1 MYNRTPKLIKETAR
15 GCKIYSLEDSFFQS
29 REIFLLDPV
38 DADSSNELIK
48 QLLYLN
54 KENPEEEITLYINC
68 PGGEV
73 TSGLAVYDCI
83 RLIDAPVRTVCTGMA
98 ASMGSILFLAGD
110 KREMLPHTKIM
121 VHDPA
126 FATRDIGGMKPLEIQ
141 KEVDDLMNIRE
152 TLCEIIAE
160 RIGKSKEEVYEK
172 TKVDSYFRAE
182 EAVEF
187 GLATAIITTLQKG

>member
-1 MYNRTPKLIKETAR
+1 MNYKTPRLINETAR
-15 GCKIYSLEDSFFQS
+15 GYELFTLEDNFF
-29 REIFLLDPV
+29 RERKIFLTSMM

-48 QLLYLN
+48 QLMYLN
-54 KENPEEEITLYINC
+54 QKNPKEEITLYINS

-83 RLIDAPVRTVCTGMA
+83 RMMTAPVRTVCIGTA

-110 KREMLPHTKIM
+110 RREMLPHTKIM

-126 FATRDIGGMKPLEIQ
+126 FGARDIGGMKPLEIQ
-141 KEVDDLMNIRE
+141 KEVDDLMNVRE
-152 TLCEIIAE
+152 ILCEIIAE
-160 RIGKSKEEVYEK
+160 RTGRTKEEVYEK
-172 TKVDSYFRAE
+172 TKIDSYFRAE

-187 GLATAIITTLQKG
+187 GLATAIITKL

>member
-1 MYNRTPKLIKETAR
+1 MNYKSPRLINETAR
-15 GCKIYSLEDSFFQS
+15 GYEVFTLEDSFFKQ
-29 REIFLLDPV
+29 RKIFLSSQI

-48 QLLYLN
+48 QLAYLN
-54 KENPEEEITLYINC
+54 EKNPKEEITIYINS

-73 TSGLAVYDCI
+73 ASGLAVYDCI
-83 RLIDAPVRTVCTGMA
+83 CLLDAPVRTVCTGTA

-126 FATRDIGGMKPLEIQ
+126 FGSRDIGGMKPLEIQ
-141 KEVDDLMNIRE
+141 KEVDDLMNVRE
-152 TLCEIIAE
+152 VLCDIIAE
-160 RIGKSKEEVYEK
+160 RTGRTREEVYEK

-182 EAVEF
+182 EAIAF
-187 GLATAIITTLQKG
+187 GLATGIATSL

>member
-1 MYNRTPKLIKETAR
+1 MNYKTPRLINETAR
-15 GCKIYSLEDSFFQS
+15 GYELFTLEDSFFCE
-29 REIFLLDPV
+29 RKIFLTSMI

-48 QLLYLN
+48 QLIYLN
-54 KENPEEEITLYINC
+54 QQNPKEEITLYINS

-83 RLIDAPVRTVCTGMA
+83 RMMKAPVRTVCTGMA

-126 FATRDIGGMKPLEIQ
+126 FGSRDIGGMKPLEIQ
-141 KEVDDLMNIRE
+141 KEVDDLMNVRE
-152 TLCEIIAE
+152 ILCEIIAE
-160 RIGKSKEEVYEK
+160 RTGRAKEEVYEK
-172 TKVDSYFRAE
+172 TKIDSYFRAE

-187 GLATAIITTLQKG
+187 GLATAVITKI

>member
-1 MYNRTPKLIKETAR
+1 MIHLPRIIKETSR
-15 GCKIYSLEDSFFQS
+15 GSEFHSLEDGFFQK
-29 REIFLLDPV
+29 RQIFMNSPV
-38 DADSSNELIK
+38 DAESSMGLIK

-54 KENPEEEITLYINC
+54 QENPEEEITLYINC

-83 RLIDAPVRTVCTGMA
+83 RLLEAPIRTVCTGTA
-98 ASMGSILFLAGD
+98 ASMGSILFLSGD

-126 FATRDIGGMKPLEIQ
+126 FGTRDIGGMKPLEIQ
-141 KEVDDLMNIRE
+141 KEVDDLMNVRE

-160 RIGKSKEEVYEK
+160 RTGRTKEEIYQK
-172 TKVDSYFRAE
+172 TRVDSYFRAE

-187 GLATAIITTLQKG
+187 GLATAIITKL

>member
-1 MYNRTPKLIKETAR
+1 MNYKTPRLINETAR
-15 GCKIYSLEDSFFQS
+15 GYELFTLEDSFFCE
-29 REIFLLDPV
+29 RKIFLTSMI

-48 QLLYLN
+48 QLIYLN
-54 KENPEEEITLYINC
+54 QQNPKEEITLYINS

-83 RLIDAPVRTVCTGMA
+83 RMMKAPVRTVCTGMA
-98 ASMGSILFLAGD
+98 ASMGSILFLVGD

-126 FATRDIGGMKPLEIQ
+126 FGSRDIGGMKPLEIQ
-141 KEVDDLMNIRE
+141 KEVDDLMNVRE
-152 TLCEIIAE
+152 ILCEIIAE
-160 RIGKSKEEVYEK
+160 RTGRAKEEVYEK
-172 TKVDSYFRAE
+172 TKIDSYFRAE

-187 GLATAIITTLQKG
+187 GLATAVITKI

>member
-1 MYNRTPKLIKETAR
+1 MNYKTPRLINETAK
-15 GCKIYSLEDSFFQS
+15 GYQLFTLEDSFFCE
-29 REIFLLDPV
+29 RKIFLTSMI

-48 QLLYLN
+48 QLIYLN
-54 KENPEEEITLYINC
+54 QQNPKEEITLYINS

-83 RLIDAPVRTVCTGMA
+83 RMMKAPVKTVCTGMA

-126 FATRDIGGMKPLEIQ
+126 FGSRDIGGMKPLEIQ
-141 KEVDDLMNIRE
+141 KEVDDLMNVRQI
-152 TLCEIIAE
+152 LCEIIAE
-160 RIGKSKEEVYEK
+160 RTGRTKEEVYEK
-172 TKVDSYFRAE
+172 TKIDSYFRAE

-187 GLATAIITTLQKG
+187 GLATAVITKI

>member
-1 MYNRTPKLIKETAR
+1 MNYKTPRLINETAR
-15 GCKIYSLEDSFFQS
+15 GYELFTLEDNFF
-29 REIFLLDPV
+29 RERKIFLTSMM

-48 QLLYLN
+48 QLMYLN
-54 KENPEEEITLYINC
+54 QKNPKEEITLYINS

-83 RLIDAPVRTVCTGMA
+83 RMMTASVRTVCTGTA

-110 KREMLPHTKIM
+110 RREMLPHTKIM

-126 FATRDIGGMKPLEIQ
+126 FGARDIGGMKPLEIQ
-141 KEVDDLMNIRE
+141 KEVDDLMNVRE
-152 TLCEIIAE
+152 ILCEIIAE
-160 RIGKSKEEVYEK
+160 RTGRTKEEVYEK
-172 TKVDSYFRAE
+172 TKIDSYFRAE

-187 GLATAIITTLQKG
+187 GLATAIITKL